1 MRPRIPLRLAAFTL
15 VELLVV
21 IGIIALLIS
30 ILLPVLSNARKT
42 AADTQCQS
50 NIRQLCTALL
60 MYANEFKGKYP
71 PNIGTGGVG
80 VQWWYDAERIGRY
93 LPKTKQFGTG
103 SVYGTVFLCPRDE
116 EAGRSYAM
124 NYYASC
130 APISPAYAKLPWAT
144 YFGSNSRPASK
155 LILMA
160 EKFSVFGPPGT
171 YAAGNTVGL
180 SATPLPPYTFP
191 STPMNAGCYPGK
203 RFVGDLAVATGGRF
217 APPPL
222 TTPTEIDWARHRR
235 RGEGRTYQ
243 DYDGRANFGFADGHV
258 ASFRSKE
265 LGDRATG
272 KSTFEAL
279 WSPMDLDYQRALN
292 IP

>member
-1 MRPRIPLRLAAFTL
+1 MRGTRTSRRRGFTL

-21 IGIIALLIS
+21 IGIIALLVS

-42 AADTQCQS
+42 ANDTQCAS
-50 NIRQLCTALL
+50 NMRQLCTALV
-60 MYANEFKGKYP
+60 MYANEFKGKFP
-71 PNIGTGGVG
+71 PNIGSSGPA

-93 LPKTKQFGTG
+93 LPKTKQFATT
-103 SVYGTVFLCPRDE
+103 SVYGTVFICPRDE

-124 NYYASC
+124 NYYASSGPLS
-130 APISPAYAKLPWAT
+130 AQYAKLPWAA
-144 YFGSNSRPASK
+144 YFGSASKPASK

-160 EKFSVFGPPGT
+160 EKFSVFGPPGS

-180 SATPLPPYTFP
+180 SNTPGPPF
-191 STPMNAGCYPGK
+191 TPGSVPNNPGCYPGK
-203 RFVGDLAVATGGRF
+203 RFVGDPNPAVFVATGGRF
-217 APPPL
+217 GN
-222 TTPTEIDWARHRR
+222 TPTEIDWSRHRR

-265 LGDRATG
+265 LGDRASG
-272 KSTFEAL
+272 RSTFEAL
-279 WSPMDLDYQRALN
+279 WSPTDLEYQRALN